1 MDPNQ
6 TKIYTAIL
14 IAAGVLGIILVYFV
28 INIIRQQRKHL
39 GFQKEKLQAEITTLE
54 NERRRIASDL
64 HDDLGPLLSAVKLQ
78 INSVEVPD
86 TEDQELIERS
96 SIYIDNI
103 LSRIRE
109 ISNNL
114 MPQALARKG
123 LVIALQEFIDNLTL
137 GHPFDIRFSSVGDVS
152 LAGDREI
159 HLYRIILEVIHN
171 ALKHS
176 QASTLDLHIKNENNS
191 LIVDIADNGSGF
203 EYNIVNKTGVGLG
216 LKNIQS
222 RVEMLKGDLYIDT
235 QPGEGTKYRIAIPL
249 YYI

>member
-1 MDPNQ
+1 MHTIE
-6 TKIYTAIL
+6 TKIYTTII

-28 INIIRQQRKHL
+28 INIIRQQRKNL
-39 GFQKEKLQAEITTLE
+39 IFQKEKIQAEITTLE

-86 TEDQELIERS
+86 IEDKELIERS
-96 SIYIDNI
+96 GLYIDNI
-103 LSRIRE
+103 LARIRE

-137 GHPFDIRFSSVGDVS
+137 GHPFDIQFVSTGDIA
-152 LAGDREI
+152 LKDDKEI
-159 HLYRIILEVIHN
+159 HLYRIILEIIHN

-176 QASTLDLHIKNENNS
+176 QASNLNVLLRSENNR
-191 LIVDIADNGSGF
+191 LRVDIADNGSGF
-203 EYNIVNKTGVGLG
+203 EYHTINKTGAGLG
-216 LKNIQS
+216 LKNIES
-222 RVEMLKGDLYIDT
+222 RVEMLRGELYVET
-235 QPGEGTKYRIAIPL
+235 QPGEGTKYRIEIPL
-249 YYI
+249 

>member
-14 IAAGVLGIILVYFV
+14 IAAGVLGIIVVYFV

-39 GFQKEKLQAEITTLE
+39 GFQKEKIQAEITTLE

-86 TEDQELIERS
+86 AEDQELIERS

-103 LSRIRE
+103 LNRIRE

-137 GHPFDIRFSSVGDVS
+137 GHPFDIRFSSSGEIA

-176 QASTLDLHIKNENNS
+176 QASTLDLHIKNDNNS
-191 LIVDIADNGSGF
+191 LVVEIADNGSGF
-203 EYNIVNKTGVGLG
+203 EYHLINKTGVGLG

-249 YYI
+249 NFI

>member
-1 MDPNQ
+1 MHSTE
-6 TKIYTAIL
+6 TKIYTTIL
-14 IAAGVLGIILVYFV
+14 IAAGVLAIILVYFV
-28 INIIRQQRKHL
+28 VNIIRQQRKNL
-39 GFQKEKLQAEITTLE
+39 IFQKEKIQAEITTLE

-86 TEDQELIERS
+86 GEDRELIERS
-96 SIYIDNI
+96 GMYIDNI

-114 MPQALARKG
+114 MPQVLSRKG

-137 GHPFDIRFSSVGDVS
+137 GHPFDIVFNSAGDIS
-152 LAGDREI
+152 LKGDREI

-176 QASTLDLHIKNENNS
+176 NASKLEVMIRNENDY
-191 LIVDIADNGSGF
+191 LRVDIADNGSGF
-203 EYNIVNKTGVGLG
+203 EYYAINKTGSGLG
-216 LKNIQS
+216 LKNIAS
-222 RVEMLKGDLYIDT
+222 RVEMLKGNLYVDT
-235 QPGEGTKYRIAIPL
+235 QPGEGTKYRIEIPL
-249 YYI
+249 

>member
-1 MDPNQ
+1 MHTTE
-6 TKIYTAIL
+6 TKIYTTII

-28 INIIRQQRKHL
+28 INIIRQQRKNL
-39 GFQKEKLQAEITTLE
+39 IFQKEKIQAEITTLE

-86 TEDQELIERS
+86 IEDKELIERS
-96 SIYIDNI
+96 GLYIDNI
-103 LSRIRE
+103 LARIRE

-137 GHPFDIRFSSVGDVS
+137 GHPFDIQFVSTGDIA
-152 LAGDREI
+152 LKDDKEI
-159 HLYRIILEVIHN
+159 HLYRIILEIIHN

-176 QASTLDLHIKNENNS
+176 QASNLNVLLRSENNR
-191 LIVDIADNGSGF
+191 LRVDIADNGSGF
-203 EYNIVNKTGVGLG
+203 EYHTINKTGAGLG
-216 LKNIQS
+216 LKNIES
-222 RVEMLKGDLYIDT
+222 RVEMLRGELYVET
-235 QPGEGTKYRIAIPL
+235 QPGEGTKYRIEIPL
-249 YYI
+249 